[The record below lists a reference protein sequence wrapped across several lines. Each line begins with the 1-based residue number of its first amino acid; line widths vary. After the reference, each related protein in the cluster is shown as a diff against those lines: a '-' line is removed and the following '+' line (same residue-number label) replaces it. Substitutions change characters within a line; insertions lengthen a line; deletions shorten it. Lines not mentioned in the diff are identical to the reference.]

1 MGSSAGWLE
10 GKLEALP
17 AGPGVYLMKDR
28 RGDVIYVGKAV
39 NLRARVRSYFGRSSD
54 TRAFIPFL
62 EGLLGDVETVVVS
75 NEKEALLLENELIK
89 RHQPRFNVLLKDDKN
104 YICLRLDTSQAY
116 PRLEVVRRF
125 ERDGAQYFG
134 PYASASSIRETLR
147 IVNRYFQLRTCSDHV
162 LANRKR
168 PCLLYQIGRCPA
180 PCVHS
185 VPAEEY
191 HRNVHEVA
199 LFLLGKATELTGS
212 LKARMKESA
221 KELRFEEAARLR
233 DQLFAIERSLERQ
246 TVASTEPVDQDVF
259 AHYREADRFLVYV
272 LYVRQGRLNGGQAF
286 PFSGQEFPDS
296 ELLQSF
302 VNLYY
307 AQGNLVPDEVLLEGL
322 PEGEGEALAELLTE
336 RRGRRVRVL
345 WPRRGERVRLL
356 DMARANAAQAFQEQR
371 RSQQQ
376 TQGVLERLT
385 DVLGLRRLPR
395 QIECFDISHFQGSAV
410 VGSAVAMTDGELD
423 KSRYR
428 RFRVKLT
435 RGQDDFASLHE
446 VVSRRLRRG
455 LATGE
460 LPDLL
465 VIDGGKGQLAA
476 AHAAMRD
483 VGVTQLDVVGLAKAR
498 ELEAEGR
505 EAPVVRS
512 PERVFVLGRRDPVVL
527 RQNAP
532 ELFLLTR
539 LRDEAHR
546 FAIGYQQK
554 LMRRRNFQSVLEDIP
569 GVGAGRKRALLRHF
583 GSLKRVRE
591 AAIEEL
597 SQVDGVSVALAER
610 IHAALHATATEAF
623 RQEVSGDEDTVR
635 QASLEDASA
644 AASPGPGPTSGSK

>member
-1 MGSSAGWLE
+1 MDTRWLE
-10 GKLEALP
+10 EKLEALP

-28 RGDVIYVGKAV
+28 RGEVIYVGKAV
-39 NLRARVRSYFGRSSD
+39 NLRSRVRSYFGRSSD
-54 TRAFIPFL
+54 TRAFVPIL

-104 YICLRLDTSQAY
+104 YICLRLDHTQAY

-125 ERDGAQYFG
+125 EPDGAQYFG

-147 IVNRYFQLRTCSDHV
+147 IVNRYFQLRTCTDHV
-162 LANRKR
+162 LANRRR

-180 PCVHS
+180 PCVHP
-185 VPAEEY
+185 VEREEY
-191 HRNVHEVA
+191 HRNVREVA
-199 LFLLGKATELTGS
+199 LFLEGKAGELTTS
-212 LKARMKESA
+212 LKQRMKGAA
-221 KELRFEEAARLR
+221 KELRFEEAAHLR
-233 DQLFAIERSLERQ
+233 DQFFAIERSLERQ
-246 TVASTEPVDQDVF
+246 TVASSEPVDQDVF
-259 AHYREADRFLVYV
+259 AYHREADRFLVYV
-272 LYVRQGRLNGGQAF
+272 LYVRQGRLNGGQSF
-286 PFSGQEFPDS
+286 PFRGQEFPDT
-296 ELLQSF
+296 ELLLSF

-307 AQGNLVPDEVLLEGL
+307 AQGNLVPDEVLLPTVPAAEV
-322 PEGEGEALAELLTE
+322 EALADLLGD

-345 WPRRGERVRLL
+345 LPRRGERARLL

-371 RSQQQ
+371 RSQKE
-376 TQGVLERLT
+376 TEDVLERLT
-385 DVLGLRRLPR
+385 DVLGLGRLPR
-395 QIECFDISHFQGSAV
+395 KIECFDISHFQGAAV

-423 KSRYR
+423 KARYR

-435 RGQDDFASLHE
+435 RGQDDFASIHE

-455 LATGE
+455 LAASD

-483 VGVTQLDVVGLAKAR
+483 TGVTELDVVGLAKAR
-498 ELEAEGR
+498 ELEVADR

-569 GVGAGRKRALLRHF
+569 GVGAGRRRVLLRHF
-583 GSLKRVRE
+583 GSLKRVR
-591 AAIEEL
+591 AATLQEL
-597 SQVDGVSVALAER
+597 SEVAGVSAGLAAR
-610 IHAALHATATEAF
+610 IHAALHALDAEGPAEEAAA
-623 RQEVSGDEDTVR
+623 GEDAVWR
-635 QASLEDASA
+635 ASLEDASA
-644 AASPGPGPTSGSK
+644 AVSRNQDPAPGS